1 MYTLHPF
8 TPTALLS
15 FFFSHLSAKTRLRNE
30 KSTVA
35 PVALTING
43 LEFHSCRAALHM
55 NVHVDILEYN

>member
-1 MYTLHPF
+1 MYTLHPY

-15 FFFSHLSAKTRLRNE
+15 FFSHLSAKTRLRNE

-43 LEFHSCRAALHM
+43 VEFHSCRAGMELST
-55 NVHVDILEYN
+55 